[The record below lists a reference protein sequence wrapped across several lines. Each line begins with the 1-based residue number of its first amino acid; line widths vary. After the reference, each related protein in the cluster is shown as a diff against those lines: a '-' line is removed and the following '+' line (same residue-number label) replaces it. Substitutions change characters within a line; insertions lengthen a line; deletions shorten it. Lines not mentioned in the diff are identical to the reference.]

1 MDTRFLTDLIIILG
15 LSVIVILAF
24 LRLRVPAVVGFILTG
39 VLAGPQALGI
49 IEGRGEVEALSELG
63 VVLLL
68 FSIGIEFSVK
78 DLLESRRS
86 VLLGGSIQV
95 VLTAAAVCAICPLV
109 GLDQPEC
116 FFLGLLAAM
125 SSTAIV
131 LKMLDERAEVATPH
145 GKNTLSILIFQ
156 DLLIVVFMPLIPLIS
171 TGRPGIHSSIPLLT
185 GKALGLMV
193 FLYASYRWIVPW
205 LLYQIARTRSRDL
218 FLISIIL
225 ICLGVAWLTSLLG
238 LSLALGAF
246 LAGLIISESEYS
258 QEALGRILPFRDI
271 FMSLFFISIGMLLDL
286 VFIIHNL
293 WLIAGLTLFVIF
305 LKVFTG
311 SLATLLLGYPFRTT
325 VLVGLALAQIGE
337 FSFILSRSGLEFG
350 IINAGSYQ
358 IILAISLLTM
368 AATPF
373 IINSSPALADMAV
386 RLPLP
391 HKVLSGLKPL
401 GITPQEGTEV
411 RMKDHLIVIG
421 YGVNGRNVSRA
432 ASMAGIPYLVIEM
445 NPDTVRSERRKGKPL
460 YYGDATQ
467 EAILSHVGISGAHV
481 AVITIPDP
489 PSARRVTELVR
500 RLNPTVHII
509 TRTRFVKEVEPLY
522 ALGADQVIPEEYE
535 TSIEIFS
542 RALAEY
548 LVPRDEIERYISE
561 LRSSG
566 YGMLRSLSGEATTIS
581 NLQHDLPDF
590 KVHTLK
596 VHPGCPVAGR
606 SLIDTQIRKRHH
618 VSILAIRRG
627 TATIINPGGED
638 LLLPD
643 DLIIVSGDLTS
654 VLCLVPLLRGE
665 QTEGSESDRG

>member
-1 MDTRFLTDLIIILG
+1 MDIRFLADLIIILG

-24 LRLRVPAVVGFILTG
+24 LRLKVPAVVGFILTG

-95 VLTAAAVCAICPLV
+95 VLTAAAVCVICSLLGM
-109 GLDQPEC
+109 GLPEC
-116 FFLGLLAAM
+116 FFLGILAAM

-131 LKMLDERAEVATPH
+131 LKMLDEKAEIASPH

-156 DLLIVVFMPLIPLIS
+156 DLLIVVLMPLIPLIAS
-171 TGRPGIHSSIPLLT
+171 TRTGVPASVPMLV

-193 FLYASYRWIVPW
+193 FLYASYRWIVPQ

-225 ICLGVAWLTSLLG
+225 VCLGVAWLTSQLG

-286 VFIIHNL
+286 GFIIENL
-293 WLIAGLTLFVIF
+293 WLILGLTAAVIL

-311 SLATLLLGYPFRTT
+311 SISTLLIGFPFRTT

-337 FSFILSRSGLEFG
+337 FSFILSKTGLEFG

-373 IINSSPALADMAV
+373 IINMSPGLADIAV

-391 HKVLSGLKPL
+391 HRVLSGLRPL
-401 GITPQEGTEV
+401 GIIPPHESPV
-411 RMKDHLIVIG
+411 RMKDHLIIIG
-421 YGVNGRNVSRA
+421 YGVNGRNVSNA
-432 ASMAGIPYLVIEM
+432 ASMSGIPYLVIEM
-445 NPDTVRSERRKGKPL
+445 NPDTVRTERRKGKPI

-467 EAILSHVGISGAHV
+467 EAILNHV
-481 AVITIPDP
+481 AVRSAHVVVVTIPDAS
-489 PSARRVTELVR
+489 SARRVTELVR
-500 RLNPTVHII
+500 KLNPAVHII
-509 TRTRFVKEVEPLY
+509 ARTRFVKEVEPLY

-548 LVPRDEIERYISE
+548 LVPRDEIERCISE
-561 LRSSG
+561 LRASG
-566 YGMLRSLSGEATTIS
+566 YGMFRSLSGEATTIS
-581 NLQHDLPDF
+581 NLQHELPDF
-590 KVHTLK
+590 KVHTLR
-596 VHPGCPVAGR
+596 VHPGCPVAGK
-606 SLIDTQIRKRHH
+606 SLIETQIRKKHH

-627 TATIINPGGED
+627 GTTIINPGGDD

-643 DLIIVSGDLTS
+643 DLIIVSGDLDS
-654 VLCLVPLLRGE
+654 ILAIIPILRCKDKPV
-665 QTEGSESDRG
+665 S